1 MAAGQLQPLRAG
13 PGGPWALQRRFR
25 PACNSVLLRKGN
37 GKKGLVPGLGAFD
50 HLRSEG
56 SAVASGFSGQTKAAG
71 HCGRGRL
78 CRNKAPRRPVRPRS
92 LWGVTLPF
100 DLSQDHC
107 CPARADTAH
116 PRAGRSRSRT
126 DERWLSSEKTRT
138 VLPGPFRL
146 AGLTGL
152 AAGPHSPWS
161 LTPHSAEPA
170 DPRLGWPGRVEMVK
184 SAQPR
189 PAPPRLLCPVDL
201 CRLNQV
207 LSYPVHAEGTPQTL
221 RQATASPPLGR
232 ARGQGRTPSPT
243 DSGSASSRRGDLW
256 PPRV

>member
-1 MAAGQLQPLRAG
+1 M
-13 PGGPWALQRRFR
+13 
-25 PACNSVLLRKGN
+25 
-37 GKKGLVPGLGAFD
+37 VPRLGAFD

-107 CPARADTAH
+107 CPARTDTAH

-161 LTPHSAEPA
+161 LMPHSAEPA

-221 RQATASPPLGR
+221 RQATGLSSPRTSPGGKAAPHLLQTQAPPPAGGATCGLRGSDSAWR
-232 ARGQGRTPSPT
+232 AEGG
-243 DSGSASSRRGDLW
+243 GG
-256 PPRV
+256 

>member
-1 MAAGQLQPLRAG
+1 M
-13 PGGPWALQRRFR
+13 
-25 PACNSVLLRKGN
+25 
-37 GKKGLVPGLGAFD
+37 
-50 HLRSEG
+50 
-56 SAVASGFSGQTKAAG
+56 
-71 HCGRGRL
+71 
-78 CRNKAPRRPVRPRS
+78 RPRS

-126 DERWLSSEKTRT
+126 DERWLSSEKTGT

-161 LTPHSAEPA
+161 LTPHSVEPA
-170 DPRLGWPGRVEMVK
+170 DPRLRWPGRVEMVK
-184 SAQPR
+184 SAHPR
-189 PAPPRLLCPVDL
+189 PAPLGLLCPVDL

-221 RQATASPPLGR
+221 RQATGLSSPRTSPGGKAAPHILQTQAPPPAGG
-232 ARGQGRTPSPT
+232 ATCGLRG
-243 DSGSASSRRGDLW
+243 SGSAWRAEGGGG
-256 PPRV
+256 

>member
-1 MAAGQLQPLRAG
+1 M
-13 PGGPWALQRRFR
+13 
-25 PACNSVLLRKGN
+25 
-37 GKKGLVPGLGAFD
+37 VPRLGAFD

-107 CPARADTAH
+107 CPARTDTAH

-161 LTPHSAEPA
+161 LDATQCGASRPQAGVAGEGGDGKVSPA
-170 DPRLGWPGRVEMVK
+170 LSCAPETSLSSGLVPVK
-184 SAQPR
+184 SGS
-189 PAPPRLLCPVDL
+189 
-201 CRLNQV
+201 V
-207 LSYPVHAEGTPQTL
+207 LPC
-221 RQATASPPLGR
+221 
-232 ARGQGRTPSPT
+232 
-243 DSGSASSRRGDLW
+243 SRRGNPTNTEAGHRPLL
-256 PPRV
+256 P